1 MGFAGSEDA
10 IRLQFEE
17 YVLSLLSSMAYQV
30 YHESMSEAN
39 IPASVTNTEHYPD
52 PADTASDFNPE
63 FLAMWRETNNFALF
77 NRLTEEHRIFD
88 IIEPRHPTAGGL
100 NVEDVQRRLQQT
112 VAELH
117 LDERVKEGR
126 EQLGKTFA
134 SGREKVGAGVA
145 RFWAEVEKAR
155 EQRQTKQSSRSASQ
169 TRDSGG
175 EWEIVGDTKAK
186 ENIEP
191 SSSATTTTP
200 SGPPH
205 SQPAASTLAPSTA
218 EPGNPSTSSS
228 QPPATNNMS
237 STSPPSTS
245 AGGPATG
252 WAASLRERAAKT
264 QFQKPNVDTAQLQA
278 SARENAAKAG
288 AYLSSWGSWAKER
301 VQQSK
306 TGTGNSGPSTGGQD
320 PSARS
325 HDKDSYDGW

>member
-39 IPASVTNTEHYPD
+39 IPASVSNTEHYPD

-100 NVEDVQRRLQQT
+100 GVEDVQRRLQQT

-117 LDERVKEGR
+117 LDERVREGR

-169 TRDSGG
+169 SRDSGG
-175 EWEIVGDTKAK
+175 DWEVVGDTKAK
-186 ENIEP
+186 ESTE
-191 SSSATTTTP
+191 SSPPTTSS
-200 SGPPH
+200 SGPPPQ
-205 SQPAASTLAPSTA
+205 QPTESTLTQSSA
-218 EPGNPSTSSS
+218 EPGN
-228 QPPATNNMS
+228 S
-237 STSPPSTS
+237 STSPQPPSTS
-245 AGGPATG
+245 TG

-301 VQQSK
+301 VQPSK
-306 TGTGNSGPSTGGQD
+306 TGMGNSATGAGAGAGAGGQD
-320 PSARS
+320 PSGRPR
-325 HDKDSYDGW
+325 DKDDSGGW